1 MTDDKKVFVLEEH
14 LQDKELDLNEY
25 THIRAYH
32 ACRPLS
38 IQKYLKEGIQ
48 IINRKQALKES
59 LDRIKSDFI
68 DEEEI
73 KKKFNENWKE
83 LNDIHKRVWLQVNKE
98 ELLSESGHY
107 LIYGSEFINALAT
120 ELGCKS
126 SLKKV
131 GIPTIF
137 YCDIP
142 MSDISSSMIKEIE
155 MLIVSEDAEDISF
168 AVDEVVSQEIVDYEH
183 PKEVPDPYC
192 RYAEYKPNYRE
203 LKKLGYISDKL

>member
-1 MTDDKKVFVLEEH
+1 MADDKKVFVLEEH

-32 ACRPLS
+32 ACRPID
-38 IQKYLKEGIQ
+38 IQKYLTEGLQ
-48 IINRKQALKES
+48 IISRKQALKAS

-68 DEEEI
+68 TEEEI

-83 LNDIHKRVWLQVNKE
+83 LDDIHKRVWLKMNKE
-98 ELLSESGHY
+98 ELLSWSGHY

-137 YCDIP
+137 HCNIP
-142 MSDISSSMIKEIE
+142 LNNISSFSIMDIE
-155 MLIVSEDAEDISF
+155 EGIVSGDTEDISIE
-168 AVDEVVSQEIVDYEH
+168 VDEVASQNIINYEH
-183 PKEVPDPYC
+183 PKKVLDLYC
-192 RYAEYKPNYRE
+192 NMMYRPNYGE